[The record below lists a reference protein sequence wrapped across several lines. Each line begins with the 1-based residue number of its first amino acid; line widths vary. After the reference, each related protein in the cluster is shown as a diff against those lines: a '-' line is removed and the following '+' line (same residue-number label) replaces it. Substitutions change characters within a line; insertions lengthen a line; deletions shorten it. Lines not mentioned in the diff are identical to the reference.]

1 AAISSAGVMT
11 WEKPT
16 DQTGAPDRA
25 ATEKSTPFRSG
36 GTIWAVAGLANDS
49 TMAEEPISNA
59 AAIRVAPVMRVIS
72 ASTPLYF
79 VDGDRSGACQPSVH
93 IYPFTVP
100 SPCPQTGRASCRE

>member
-1 AAISSAGVMT
+1 MT

-16 DQTGAPDRA
+16 DQTGAADRA
-25 ATEKSTPFRSG
+25 AIEKSMPFRSR

-49 TMAEEPISNA
+49 TRTEEPMSNA

-79 VDGDRSGACQPSVH
+79 VDMTRITGATRSEEHTSELQ
-93 IYPFTVP
+93 
-100 SPCPQTGRASCRE
+100 SPLHLLCRLLL

>member
-1 AAISSAGVMT
+1 MT

-16 DQTGAPDRA
+16 DQTGAADRA
-25 ATEKSTPFRSG
+25 AIEKSMPFRSR

-49 TMAEEPISNA
+49 TRTEEPMSNA

-79 VDGDRSGACQPSVH
+79 VDGDRSGACEPSVY
-93 IYPFTVP
+93 IYRSEEHTSELQSRLHLV
-100 SPCPQTGRASCRE
+100 CRLL